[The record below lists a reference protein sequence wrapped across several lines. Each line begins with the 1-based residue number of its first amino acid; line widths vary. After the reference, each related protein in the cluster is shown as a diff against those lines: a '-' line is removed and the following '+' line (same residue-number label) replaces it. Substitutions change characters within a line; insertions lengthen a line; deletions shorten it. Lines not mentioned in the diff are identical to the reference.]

1 MAFIAEFP
9 LPMSYYLVMKK
20 YEEISE
26 LLQQSQ
32 HVKGHAYRASV
43 LLLLM
48 FVSLD
53 VTVAL
58 SKRLTWDVSGW

>member
-1 MAFIAEFP
+1 
-9 LPMSYYLVMKK
+9 MSYYLVMKK

-26 LLQQSQ
+26 FLQQSQ

-43 LLLLM
+43 WLLLM